1 MLFRSNEVIVYLDDR
16 KTVYIETDI
25 SLDSLPAHLQQN
37 IIDMMWIRDE
47 EELYS
52 FLENYSS

>member
-1 MLFRSNEVIVYLDDR
+1 M
-16 KTVYIETDI
+16 YIETDI